1 MRQAARMPTLPDEN
15 VSRRIRV
22 RLCMPGHR
30 LAGIR
35 TLSEAIADGVVRD
48 DEVRAQA
55 KHRVQAK
62 HIEHESIR
70 LSEMIDELFAISKI
84 NAGAVYALYVQRLE
98 TSG

>member
-1 MRQAARMPTLPDEN
+1 
-15 VSRRIRV
+15 
-22 RLCMPGHR
+22 MPGHR

-84 NAGAVYALYVQRLE
+84 NAGAA
-98 TSG
+98 

>member
-1 MRQAARMPTLPDEN
+1 MRQAARMPTLSDEN

-35 TLSEAIADGVVRD
+35 TLYEAIADGVVRD
-48 DEVRAQA
+48 DEVR
-55 KHRVQAK
+55 VQAK
-62 HIEHESIR
+62 HIDYQPIR
-70 LSEMIDELFAISKI
+70 LSEMVDDLFAMSKI
-84 NAGAVYALYVQRLE
+84 NAGGVYALYVDRLE